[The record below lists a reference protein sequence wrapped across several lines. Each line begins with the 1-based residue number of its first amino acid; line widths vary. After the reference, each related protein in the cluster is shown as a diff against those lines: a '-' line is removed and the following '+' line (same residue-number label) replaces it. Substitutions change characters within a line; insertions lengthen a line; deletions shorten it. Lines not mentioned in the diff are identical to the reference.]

1 MIAVDVMG
9 GDRAPEVTLE
19 GGLAAARTS
28 IPVAFYGPGHRIEQ
42 WLYDHDRSWQ
52 SYAISIV
59 DAPEVIDMAAEPVA
73 AVRRY
78 PQSSLVQAVISITS
92 GKNVAVVSAGNSG
105 AVMTAAVLFVGRKKG
120 VERPA
125 ISVLLPTQQNPVL
138 ALDVGAN
145 TECRPCYLQTFA
157 HLGAHYAEQTMGIM
171 RPRVGLLSNGHEQG
185 KGNSVGKEAFCLL
198 QKDNLN
204 FIGNIEP
211 YDVFASRA
219 DVVVCDGFAG
229 NVLLKTME
237 AVGAMLA
244 AKAPGLPAICAPRGG
259 ALLLGVNGTVL
270 VCHGNVSALGIEQA
284 IVQAWNISLSN
295 NNTNRKDK
303 YVQNTHKSAY

>member
-28 IPVAFYGPGHRIEQ
+28 VPVAFYGPGHRIEQ
-42 WLYDHDRSWQ
+42 WLHDHDRNWQ

-78 PQSSLVQAVISITS
+78 PHSSLVQAVISVAT
-92 GKNVAVVSAGNSG
+92 GKSVAVVSAGNSG
-105 AVMTAAVLFVGRKKG
+105 AVMTAAVLFVGRHKD

-125 ISVLLPTQQNPVL
+125 ISVFLPTLQVPVL

-145 TECRPCYLQTFA
+145 TECRPRHLCTFA
-157 HLGAHYAEQTMGIM
+157 HLGVEYLEQIMGM
-171 RPRVGLLSNGHEQG
+171 VRPRVGLLSNGHEPG
-185 KGNSVGKEAFCLL
+185 KGNSVGKEAFNLL
-198 QKDNLN
+198 TADSLN
-204 FIGNIEP
+204 FIGNVEP
-211 YDVFASRA
+211 YDVFAGST

-237 AVGAMLA
+237 AVGAMLTS
-244 AKAPGLPAICAPRGG
+244 KTPGIPDICTPRGG

-270 VCHGNVSALGIEQA
+270 ICHGNVSALGIEQA
-284 IVQAWNISLSN
+284 IVQAWNISRRN
-295 NNTNRKDK
+295 NNTDRNDK
-303 YVQNTHKSAY
+303 YVQNTHKSVY